1 LTALSCRWI
10 RTIFVNTYFKELIKV
25 LCPLGIEPDPLVKAI
40 WGGTGA
46 MVKNDGSARN
56 DEVFWRTYGEM
67 TGTWT

>member
-1 LTALSCRWI
+1 M
-10 RTIFVNTYFKELIKV
+10 